1 MESMHLRNE
10 LQERQKY
17 LANLISEKKLALK
30 GAPDG
35 VLKIIKHNKQ
45 WQYYC
50 KGIEQ
55 GEGKKRM
62 EREEEKK
69 RTEREEVKKQ
79 EEKERTNEFQYIHKD
94 NLKLAEQLAQK
105 RYDEKILQMAIKEK
119 SMIDTLHK
127 FYQNNSI
134 NSIFTKLA
142 KSRQQLIIPI
152 EQPIDEYLQ
161 EWLNASFPENGFREE
176 MPEYYS
182 AKGEQ
187 MRSKSEVLIAN
198 MLDRYKIPYRYE
210 KPLYL
215 EGMGTIYPD
224 FTILNLQTREEIYWE
239 HFGMMDDPE
248 YLEKAIRK
256 MNKYEQNGYLLGQ
269 RFIVTY
275 ETVFGPLNMKV
286 VEKKI
291 KSLCCGMDPEV

>member
-55 GEGKKRM
+55 GEGKKRA
-62 EREEEKK
+62 EQEEK
-69 RTEREEVKKQ
+69 KKQ

-119 SMIDTLHK
+119 SMIDTLQK

-215 EGMGTIYPD
+215 EGLGTIYPD